1 MTPITNKTAT
11 NRPRCHAATLLAGS
25 LVLAACAATTTP
37 AEPISVTNAVVRP
50 HAAHQ
55 LLIDSA
61 ACWFGGMWGDIE
73 AEANREAATEDR
85 CKLVIT
91 TVYGHDDGARYLQ
104 LRALQPETLGDVK
117 TAIVKMARADH
128 FDAPNVGA
136 LANIF
141 DALAAADR
149 ETMLA
154 RRATRRIERDANV
167 LEKLSL
173 EEAAALPALQ
183 SATAFD
189 ALHRVDAGS
198 LRGEA
203 DALTMLVLLNR
214 MRVAEEVPLHLKV
227 YAVAEPLRETFSV
240 PVFEL
245 PQDASRPLG
254 PGEWLTYL
262 VQAAAQM
269 RHAIPVRE
277 MTPRERHENAMAGIL
292 EGIADQLRIDARTI
306 AEDTSLA
313 RFVPHA
319 IRALEQSRER
329 APL

>member
-1 MTPITNKTAT
+1 MNPYGYKTAT
-11 NRPRCHAATLLAGS
+11 NVPRCHAAAW
-25 LVLAACAATTTP
+25 LVSSIALAACAATTTP
-37 AEPISVTNAVVRP
+37 AEPTTVTNAVVRP

-55 LLIDSA
+55 LLVDSA
-61 ACWFGGMWGDIE
+61 ACWFGGIWGDIE
-73 AEANREAATEDR
+73 AEANREGATEDR
-85 CKLVIT
+85 CKLVVT
-91 TVYGHDDGARYLQ
+91 TVYGHDDSTRYLQ
-104 LRALQPETLGDVK
+104 LRALQPDTLGDVK
-117 TAIVKMARADH
+117 TAIVKMARADRL
-128 FDAPNVGA
+128 DAPNAGA

-154 RRATRRIERDANV
+154 RRATRRIERDANTP
-167 LEKLSL
+167 EKLSV

-189 ALHRVDAGS
+189 ALHRVDAGT

-203 DALTMLVLLNR
+203 DALTMLVLLDR
-214 MRVAEEVPLHLKV
+214 MRVAEQVPLHLKL

-240 PVFEL
+240 PIPEL
-245 PQDASRPLG
+245 PQDASRPLA
-254 PGEWLTYL
+254 PGQWVTYL

-292 EGIADQLRIDARTI
+292 EGIADQLHIDQLTI
-306 AEDTSLA
+306 SEDTSLA

-319 IRALEQSRER
+319 IRALQQSRER